1 MIERKAYTVEIREGE
16 RFYGFYSRDTGKWIS
31 GCRKPYLLDAM
42 VELTNRFYD
51 LYGEETYFVLGGYED
66 DAKVLKR
73 LKYGFTGRSFD
84 D

>member
-16 RFYGFYSRDTGKWIS
+16 RFCGFYSRDTGKWIR

-51 LYGEETYFVLGGYED
+51 LYGEETYFVLGEYED
-66 DAKVLKR
+66 DAKVQKR
-73 LKYGFTGRSFD
+73 LKYGATGRSFD

>member
-1 MIERKAYTVEIREGE
+1 MIERKSYVVEIREGD

-31 GCRKPYLLDAM
+31 GCRKPYLLDVM
-42 VELTNRFYD
+42 VELTNRFFD

-73 LKYGFTGRSFD
+73 LKYGATGRRFAD
-84 D
+84 